1 MALTQ
6 RLEFRQSQSLVMTPQ
21 LMQAIK
27 LLQLSNLDLATFVED
42 ELERNPLLERASD
55 GNDPPVAG
63 EALPERAEFSG
74 HDETGSAGDADSG
87 FEPSDFSD
95 HGGGDGF
102 EAAPDEWMNRELGTR
117 AEIEQTLDTGL
128 DNVFSEE
135 PAEAAARTAQ
145 DAAPTAYTEWGGGAS
160 NDDSYNLEAFVA
172 AEETLA
178 GHLAEQLAM
187 AFAGPAQRMIGQYL
201 IDLVDEAGYL
211 PPDLGG
217 VCERLGASQEAVDEV
232 LAVLQKFDPPGICAR
247 NLSECLAI
255 QLREQ
260 NRYDPAMQAL
270 VEHLD
275 MLAKRDIANLRK
287 ICGVDDEDL
296 ADMIGEIRRLDPKPG
311 LKFGS
316 ARMQTVVPDVYVRP
330 GPDGGWHVELNSDT
344 LPRVLVNQVYYSE
357 LSKTIRKDG
366 DKSYFT
372 DCLQNA
378 TWLVRALDQRARTI
392 LKVAT
397 EIVRQQDGFFTQGVA
412 HLRPLNL
419 KAVADAIQMHESTVS
434 RVTANKYMATNR
446 GSFEL
451 KYFFTASIASAD
463 GGEAHSAEAVRHH
476 IRQLIDGESPSAILS
491 DDTIVERLRES
502 GIDIARRTVAKYRE
516 AMRIPSSV
524 QRRRDKQSMLGNALT
539 APATPSDRIL
549 SDRTTSAD
557 RSRDIAPA

>member
-27 LLQLSNLDLATFVED
+27 LLQLSNLDLVAFVED
-42 ELERNPLLERASD
+42 ELERNPLLERANQDGAPDHGEPASGHAEGGGGDFSD
-55 GNDPPVAG
+55 N
-63 EALPERAEFSG
+63 AEFSSG
-74 HDETGSAGDADSG
+74 PDGERSSDS
-87 FEPSDFSD
+87 
-95 HGGGDGF
+95 F
-102 EAAPDEWMNRELGTR
+102 EAGAEEWMAPDLGTR
-117 AEIEQTLDTGL
+117 AEIEQTLDTGME
-128 DNVFSEE
+128 NVFPEE
-135 PAEAAARTAQ
+135 PADAAARNAQ

-160 NDDSYNLEAFVA
+160 NDDDYNLEAFVA
-172 AEETLA
+172 AETTLS
-178 GHLAEQLAM
+178 GHLAEQLAV
-187 AFAGPAQRMIGQYL
+187 AFPDPANRMIGQYL
-201 IDLVDEAGYL
+201 IDLVDDAGYV
-211 PPDLGG
+211 PPDLGDAD
-217 VCERLGASQEAVDEV
+217 EKLGTSREAVEAV
-232 LAVLQKFDPPGICAR
+232 LAVLQKFDPPGVCAR
-247 NLSECLAI
+247 SLSECLAI
-255 QLREQ
+255 QLRERD
-260 NRYDPAMQAL
+260 RYDPAMQAL
-270 VEHLD
+270 VENLD
-275 MLAKRDIANLRK
+275 LLAKRDIASLRK
-287 ICGVDDEDL
+287 ICGVDDEDI
-296 ADMIGEIRRLDPKPG
+296 ADMIGEIRHLDPKPG

-316 ARMQTVVPDVYVRP
+316 AKTQSVVPDVYVRP

-344 LPRVLVNQVYYSE
+344 LPKVLVNQVYYSQ

-446 GSFEL
+446 GTFEL

-463 GGEAHSAEAVRHH
+463 GGDAHSAEAVRHR
-476 IRQLIDGESPSAILS
+476 IKQLIDAESPTAILS
-491 DDTIVERLRES
+491 DDTIVERLRGD

-524 QRRRDKQSMLGNALT
+524 QRRRDKQSMLGAALT
-539 APATPSDRIL
+539 SAAPAV
-549 SDRTTSAD
+549 D
-557 RSRDIAPA
+557 RSRDTAIA

>member
-27 LLQLSNLDLATFVED
+27 LLQLSNLDLSTFVEE
-42 ELERNPLLERASD
+42 ELERNPLLDRASD
-55 GNDPPVAG
+55 GPDAPVPGEPVA
-63 EALPERAEFSG
+63 ERAEFSDFDG
-74 HDETGSAGDADSG
+74 GQGEDFTDGGGGGASDA
-87 FEPSDFSD
+87 FEPVQDD
-95 HGGGDGF
+95 
-102 EAAPDEWMNRELGTR
+102 WMNRDLGSRT
-117 AEIEQTLDTGL
+117 EIEQTLDTGL

-135 PAEAAARTAQ
+135 PAEAAARNAL
-145 DAAPTAYTEWGGGAS
+145 DAPPSTYTEWGGGAS
-160 NDDSYNLEAFVA
+160 NDDAYNLEAFVA
-172 AEETLA
+172 AERTLTD
-178 GHLAEQLAM
+178 HLAEQAAV
-187 AFAGPAQRMIGQYL
+187 AFTSPAQRMICQYL
-201 IDLVDEAGYL
+201 IDLVDDAGYL
-211 PPDLGG
+211 PPDLGQAA
-217 VCERLGASQEAVDEV
+217 ERLGAPAQEVEAV

-247 NLSECLAI
+247 NLSECLAS
-255 QLREQ
+255 QLRELD
-260 NRYDPAMQAL
+260 RYDPAMQAL
-270 VEHLD
+270 IEHLD
-275 MLAKRDIANLRK
+275 LLAKRDFAALRK
-287 ICGVDDEDL
+287 LCGVDDEDL
-296 ADMIGEIRRLDPKPG
+296 IDMIGEIRRLDPKPG
-311 LKFGS
+311 LKFGTT
-316 ARMQTVVPDVYVRP
+316 RTQTMVPDVYVRP
-330 GPDGGWHVELNSDT
+330 GADGGWLVELNSDT
-344 LPRVLVNQVYYSE
+344 LPRVLVNQVYYAE

-397 EIVRQQDGFFTQGVA
+397 EIVRQQDGFFTHGVA

-446 GSFEL
+446 GTFEL

-476 IRQLIDGESPSAILS
+476 IKQLIDAEEPAAILS
-491 DDTIVERLRES
+491 DDTIVERLREA

-524 QRRRDKQSMLGNALT
+524 QRRRDKQSMLANALS
-539 APATPSDRIL
+539 ASPSHDR
-549 SDRTTSAD
+549 SPD
-557 RSRDIAPA
+557 RSRDIAPV

>member
-27 LLQLSNLDLATFVED
+27 LLQLSNLDLVAFVED
-42 ELERNPLLERASD
+42 ELERNPLLERANQDGAPDHGEPSAAHAEGDGADFSD
-55 GNDPPVAG
+55 G
-63 EALPERAEFSG
+63 AEFSSG
-74 HDETGSAGDADSG
+74 ADGERSG
-87 FEPSDFSD
+87 E
-95 HGGGDGF
+95 GF
-102 EAAPDEWMNRELGTR
+102 EAGAEEWMSPDLGTR
-117 AEIEQTLDTGL
+117 AEIEQTLDTGME
-128 DNVFSEE
+128 NVFPEE
-135 PAEAAARTAQ
+135 PADAAARNAQ

-160 NDDSYNLEAFVA
+160 NDDDYNLEAFVA
-172 AEETLA
+172 AETTLG
-178 GHLAEQLAM
+178 GHLAEQLAV
-187 AFAGPAQRMIGQYL
+187 AFPDPMRRMIGQYL
-201 IDLVDEAGYL
+201 IDLVDDAGYV
-211 PPDLGG
+211 PADLGDAH
-217 VCERLGASQEAVDEV
+217 EKLGTSREDVEAV
-232 LAVLQKFDPPGICAR
+232 LAVLQKFDPPGVCAR

-255 QLREQ
+255 QLRERD
-260 NRYDPAMQAL
+260 RYDPAMQAL
-270 VEHLD
+270 IENLD
-275 MLAKRDIANLRK
+275 LLAKRDIASLRK
-287 ICGVDDEDL
+287 ICGVDDEDI
-296 ADMIGEIRRLDPKPG
+296 ADMIGEIRHLNPKPG

-316 ARMQTVVPDVYVRP
+316 AKTQSVVPDVYVRP

-344 LPRVLVNQVYYSE
+344 LPKVLVNQIYYSQ

-412 HLRPLNL
+412 YLRPLNL

-446 GSFEL
+446 GTFEL

-463 GGEAHSAEAVRHH
+463 GGDAHSAEAVRHR
-476 IRQLIDGESPSAILS
+476 IKQLIDAESPTAILS
-491 DDTIVERLRES
+491 DDTIVERLHGD

-524 QRRRDKQSMLGNALT
+524 QRRRDKQSMLGTALT
-539 APATPSDRIL
+539 SAAPAV
-549 SDRTTSAD
+549 D
-557 RSRDIAPA
+557 RSRDTATA